1 MGERLPPLEE
11 LVSGRQPDPAFW
23 RGLRVLLT
31 GHTGFKGAWAALWLR
46 RLGAEVH
53 GLALAPDTDPS
64 LWIEA
69 GEGLLATETRAD
81 LADAAAVRATV
92 AAARPEIV
100 LHLAGQAL
108 VRRALEAPLETVRT
122 NTLGTANLLE
132 ALRFCDSLRA
142 AVIVTTDKVYDN
154 DESGRGFA
162 ESDRLGGD
170 EPYGASKA
178 AAELLTRAYASTYF
192 APRGIGVGTARA
204 GNVIGGGNW
213 SADRLVPDIWR
224 AAVRGVPLVLRAP
237 LATRPWQH
245 VLEPLAGYF
254 LYAEALA
261 AGGDVPSALNFGP
274 AHDAPVTV
282 AEIATSMAEA
292 LGVAQPWRVE
302 PDADLAEA
310 RLLALDSRLARNSL
324 GWHPHL
330 AAPDAVEWTASW
342 YAAHRGGAEART
354 LCLDQID
361 RYEALP

>member
-1 MGERLPPLEE
+1 MTEPVTDRA
-11 LVSGRQPDPAFW
+11 PDPDFW
-23 RGLRVLLT
+23 RGRRVLLT
-31 GHTGFKGAWAALWLR
+31 GHTGFKGTWAALWLR

-53 GLALAPDTDPS
+53 GFALAPDTDPS

-81 LADAAAVRATV
+81 LADADAVRGV
-92 AAARPEIV
+92 VEQARPEIV

-108 VRRALEAPLETVRT
+108 VRRATQAPLETVRT
-122 NTLGTANLLE
+122 NTLGTANLLD
-132 ALRFCDSLRA
+132 ALRACDSLRA

-154 DESGRGFA
+154 DESGRAFV

-178 AAELLTRAYASTYF
+178 AAEMLTRAYARSYF

-237 LATRPWQH
+237 SATRPWQH

-261 AGGDVPSALNFGP
+261 VGGDVAEALNFGP
-274 AHDAPVTV
+274 AEDAPVTV
-282 AEIATSMAEA
+282 AEIAVSMAEA
-292 LGVAQPWRVE
+292 LGVARPWRVE
-302 PDADLAEA
+302 PDAGLSEA
-310 RLLALDSRLARNSL
+310 RLLALDSTLAQASL
-324 GWHPHL
+324 GWRPRL
-330 AAPDAVEWTASW
+330 AAPEAVAWTASW
-342 YAAHRGGAEART
+342 YAAHRGGADART
-354 LCLDQID
+354 LCLDQIG
-361 RYEALP
+361 RYEALA

>member
-1 MGERLPPLEE
+1 MTQAAG
-11 LVSGRQPDPAFW
+11 GRAPDPAFW
-23 RGLRVLLT
+23 RGRRVLLT
-31 GHTGFKGAWAALWLR
+31 GHSGFKGAWAALWLR

-53 GLALAPDTDPS
+53 GFALAPDTEPS

-69 GEGLLATETRAD
+69 GEGLLTAETRAD
-81 LADAAAVRATV
+81 LADAAAVRDAV
-92 AAARPEIV
+92 AEARPEIV

-108 VRRALEAPLETVRT
+108 IRRAAQAPLETVLT

-132 ALRFCDSLRA
+132 ALRACDSLRA

-154 DESGRGFA
+154 DESGRAFA

-178 AAELLTRAYASTYF
+178 AAEILTRAWARSWF
-192 APRGIGVGTARA
+192 APRGIGIATARA

-224 AAVRGVPLVLRAP
+224 AAVRGEPLVLRAP
-237 LATRPWQH
+237 SATRPWQH

-261 AGGDVPSALNFGP
+261 AGGDVPQALNFGP
-274 AHDAPVTV
+274 AEGAPVTV
-282 AEIATSMAEA
+282 AEIARSMAEA
-292 LGVAQPWRVE
+292 LGVERPWRVE
-302 PDADLAEA
+302 PDPGLGEA
-310 RLLALDSRLARNSL
+310 RLLALDSSLARARL
-324 GWHPHL
+324 GWRPRL
-330 AAPDAVEWTASW
+330 AAPEAVAWTASW
-342 YAAHRGGAEART
+342 YAAHRGGADTRT